1 MQEPSEGEEGEGDN
15 GVSVGDGVVGT
26 WVMLVWFVDSI
37 RFLRGMS
44 STLLFGFAQGWV
56 PRAVVFL
63 RLYERYES
71 GLRSP
76 VYFPFAE
83 QMIYHRCSGEKA
95 G

>member
-15 GVSVGDGVVGT
+15 EVSIGDGVVGA
-26 WVMLVWFVDSI
+26 WVILVWLVDSI

-44 STLLFGFAQGWV
+44 STLLFGSAQGWV

-76 VYFPFAE
+76 VDFPFAE
-83 QMIYHRCSGEKA
+83 QMIYHRCSGEKTR
-95 G
+95 